1 MGTSKSF
8 SALTKKMP
16 NWPAFSGAVTRS
28 CDGSALS
35 NDKATEIL
43 SGYVTA
49 IGGAAKAG
57 RGGSGVAGKS
67 GIRTAIKLGGFFGS
81 FLGAGGSLATAL
93 NTTGITDLANK
104 SVSDIINH
112 LIEYTSGPSSTIDD
126 KAAKEAAR
134 LLLEDL
140 IGSANSVEEMEAL
153 LKQYFE
159 KESHE
164 ELIIKY
170 FGYYILE
177 HLSVWFYEKLV
188 QEKGKSE
195 CSSLFRQIKDF
206 IFERLRGIHKNRALQ
221 NINWGTAESDELIKN
236 MQQDVLKV
244 FE

>member
-16 NWPAFSGAVTRS
+16 NWPSFSSSITRS
-28 CDGSALS
+28 CDGSNLT
-35 NDKATEIL
+35 NEKAAEIL
-43 SGYVTA
+43 SGYVKA

-57 RGGSGVAGKS
+57 RGGSNVAGKS
-67 GIRTAIKLGGFFGS
+67 GIRTATKLGGFFWS
-81 FLGAGGSLATAL
+81 FLGSGGKIRTAL
-93 NTTGITDLANK
+93 EFSGVTDLANR

-112 LIEYTSGPSSTIDD
+112 LIEYSSGPSSTIDD

-134 LLLEDL
+134 LLLEEL
-140 IGSANSVEEMEAL
+140 IGAANSVEEMESL
-153 LKQYFE
+153 LNQYFE

-164 ELIIKY
+164 DLIIKY

-188 QEKGKSE
+188 KDKGKDE

-206 IFERLRGIHKNRALQ
+206 ILERLRGVNKNRPLQ
-221 NINWGTAESDELIKN
+221 NINWGTDESETLIKN
-236 MQQDVLKV
+236 IQQDVLTV